1 MAKFDMYNSVVAK
14 RVASPFDQADTTN
27 LVGEVVDTTGF
38 EGVVFLFLTGVLNDL
53 VSTILIEQSATSGGS
68 YAAVPDSQLHGLEAA
83 LTIAGD
89 DDNKVA
95 QIGVR
100 NTLPFVR
107 ASFIVTTGSGVNLI
121 AAVALLGK
129 PHRAPTTPAAFA

>member
-1 MAKFDMYNSVVAK
+1 MAKFDMYNTVKAV

-38 EGVVFLFLTGVLNDL
+38 EGVVFLFLTGGLNDL
-53 VSTILIEQSATSGGS
+53 VSTILIEQSLTSGGV

-83 LTIAGD
+83 LTIAAD
-89 DDNKVA
+89 DDDKVA

-100 NTLPFVR
+100 NNLPFVR
-107 ASFIVTTGSGVNLI
+107 ATFVVTTGSGVNLI
-121 AAVALLGK
+121 AAIALLGM

>member
-1 MAKFDMYNSVVAK
+1 MAKFDMYNTVKAV

-38 EGVVFLFLTGVLNDL
+38 EGVVLLFLTGGLNDL
-53 VSTILIEQSATSGGS
+53 VSTILIEQSATSGGV
-68 YAAVPDSQLHGLEAA
+68 YAAIPDAQLHGLETA
-83 LTIAGD
+83 LTIAAD

-107 ASFIVTTGSGVNLI
+107 ATFVVTTGSGVNLI
-121 AAVALLGK
+121 AAIAILGM
-129 PHRAPTTPAAFA
+129 PHRAKTTPAAFN

>member
-1 MAKFDMYNSVVAK
+1 MAKFDMYDNVVAK

-38 EGVVFLFLTGVLNDL
+38 EGVVFLLLTGAINDL
-53 VSTILIEQSATSGGS
+53 VSTVLIEQSATSGGV
-68 YAAVPDSQLHGLEAA
+68 YVAVPDAQLHGVESS
-83 LTIAGD
+83 LTIAAD
-89 DDNKVA
+89 DDDKVA

-107 ASFIVTTGSGVNLI
+107 LTFVVTTGSGVNLI
-121 AAVALLGK
+121 AAVALLGL

>member
-1 MAKFDMYNSVVAK
+1 MAKFDMYNTIVAK
-14 RVASPFDQADTTN
+14 RVASPFNQANTSN

-38 EGVVFLFLTGVLNDL
+38 EGVVFLFLTGAINDL
-53 VSTILIEQSATSGGS
+53 VSTILIEQSLTSGGV
-68 YAAVPDSQLHGLEAA
+68 YAAIPNSQLHGLESA
-83 LTIAGD
+83 LTMADD

-107 ASFIVTTGSGVNLI
+107 ATFVVTTASGTNLVAAI
-121 AAVALLGK
+121 AILGM
-129 PHRAPTTPAAFA
+129 PHRAKTTPAAFN

>member
-1 MAKFDMYNSVVAK
+1 MAKFDMYHNVKAV

-38 EGVVFLFLTGVLNDL
+38 EGVVFLFLTGALNDL
-53 VSTILIEQSATSGGS
+53 VSTILIEQSATSGGT
-68 YAAVPDSQLHGLEAA
+68 YTAVPDSQLHGLESA
-83 LTIAGD
+83 LTIAAD

-100 NTLPFVR
+100 NTLPWVR
-107 ASFIVTTGSGVNLI
+107 ATFVVTTGSGVNLI
-121 AAVALLGK
+121 AAIALLGM
-129 PHRAPTTPAAFA
+129 PSRAATTPAAFN

>member
-1 MAKFDMYNSVVAK
+1 MAKFDIYNSVVAK

-38 EGVVFLFLTGVLNDL
+38 EGVLFLFLTGGLNDL
-53 VSTILIEQSATSGGS
+53 VSTILIEQSATSGGV

-83 LTIAGD
+83 LTIAAD
-89 DDNKVA
+89 DDDKVA

-107 ASFIVTTGSGVNLI
+107 ATFVVTTGSGVNLI
-121 AAVALLGK
+121 AAIAVLGI